1 MVRVFSFLRMRPTSR
16 GMQHTLNIIG
26 GGMAGSEAA
35 WQAAN
40 AGLRVIIHEMRPKVA
55 TFAHRTGNLGEM
67 VCSNSFRSDDH
78 EQNAVGLLHWEM
90 MQANGLIMQT
100 AYKHRL
106 PAGGALAVDRDPFA
120 ESVTAALK
128 AHPNISVS
136 YDEITALPQDG
147 HWIIATG
154 PLTSGALAEAIQKET
169 GAEALAFFDAIAP
182 IVYHDSV
189 NMDVA
194 WMQSRYD
201 KGETIEE
208 QTAYLNCPM
217 TKAQYEAFIDALL
230 EADKTEFKEG
240 ETAGYFDGCLPIE
253 VMAERGRET
262 LRFGPM
268 KPVGLTNAH
277 DPLNKPY
284 AVVQLRRDNAL
295 GTLYNIVGFQT
306 KMKYGAQK
314 AVFKMIPGL
323 EDAEFAR
330 LGGIHRNTFI
340 NSPTLLDDQMR
351 LRSRPNIRFAGQIT
365 GVEGYVE
372 SAAMGLLAGRMAVA
386 ELTGQTLDPV
396 PNTTAMGALVTHIT
410 GGAEAKTFQ
419 PMNVNFGLFP
429 PLDGVKGGRR
439 GRKDRYKGY
448 TDRAK
453 ADWQAWLAPQA
464 QAAE

>member
-1 MVRVFSFLRMRPTSR
+1 MD
-16 GMQHTLNIIG
+16 TLHIIG
-26 GGMAGSEAA
+26 GGMAGTEAA
-35 WQAAN
+35 WAAAN
-40 AGLRVIIHEMRPKVA
+40 AGIPVVLHEMRPKVA
-55 TFAHRTGNLGEM
+55 TFAHRTGDFAEM

-90 MQANGLIMQT
+90 RTAGGLVMEM
-100 AYKHRL
+100 AEKHRL

-120 ESVTAALK
+120 QSVTARLK
-128 AHPNISVS
+128 SHPLISTS
-136 YDEITALPQDG
+136 YEEVTELPSSG

-154 PLTSGALAEAIQKET
+154 PLTSPALAQSIKSAT

-182 IVYHDSV
+182 IVYADSID
-189 NMDVA
+189 MDTA

-201 KGETIEE
+201 KGETEEE
-208 QTAYLNCPM
+208 QRAYINCPM
-217 TKAQYEAFIDALL
+217 TKGEYEAFIDALL
-230 EADKTEFKEG
+230 AAEKTEFHEG

-262 LRFGPM
+262 LRHGPM

-277 DPLNKPY
+277 KPDQKPY
-284 AVVQLRRDNAL
+284 AVVQLRRDNKL

-306 KMKYGAQK
+306 KMKYGAQTT
-314 AVFKMIPGL
+314 VLKMIPGL
-323 EDAEFAR
+323 QDASFAR

-340 NSPTLLDDQMR
+340 NSPTLLDAQMR
-351 LRSRPNIRFAGQIT
+351 LKSHPHLRFAGQIT

-372 SAAMGLLAGRMAVA
+372 SAAMGLLAGRMAA
-386 ELTGQTLDPV
+386 AQIKGEILP
-396 PNTTAMGALVTHIT
+396 PPPPETAMGALVTHIT

-429 PLDGVKGGRR
+429 PIDAKGGRR
-439 GRKDRYKGY
+439 GRAVRYKAY

-453 ADWQAWLAPQA
+453 EAFQAWLAL
-464 QAAE
+464 